1 MATKAILQAEYGTRA
16 KSVEELRI
24 NLRITYGLVIGNF
37 TDYLRSCL
45 EGQDKWETTLNEQ
58 DLGLLKIVKSL
69 LHKYD
74 EDTEYRYVAYHT
86 LLRRFML
93 SRQGDYSKLD

>member
-1 MATKAILQAEYGTRA
+1 MIRYVTILC
-16 KSVEELRI
+16 V
-24 NLRITYGLVIGNF
+24 LVVF
-37 TDYLRSCL
+37 VRHHPQCK
-45 EGQDKWETTLNEQ
+45 GQDKWETTLNEQ